1 MTNIKND
8 IDLLNKGMLP
18 DSLQFGLRNKDNYNW
33 SKLQYNN
40 LYRTY
45 EYHSNKFSLGGL
57 EPIIQLMANNTTSP
71 LEEMLNRH
79 NDSFNIRNNIKLF
92 NELTYFLDNNI

>member
-8 IDLLNKGMLP
+8 IDLLNKGIIP
-18 DSLQFGLRNKDNYNW
+18 DSLQFGLRYKDSLNW

-71 LEEMLNRH
+71 LEEMQDRH
-79 NDSFNIRNNIKLF
+79 NDSLIRRNNINLF
-92 NELTYFLDNNI
+92 NELTFFLANDI